1 VNDDDLIREIASRA
15 PGTAVHL
22 QVVRDGRTESMT
34 VKLAE
39 RPGRDT
45 GQPHNAAGP
54 AAPDRHKAE
63 PDDPLGFAVRDLDRQ
78 SMDRLDIPRGFH
90 GVLVTRV
97 DPFGPSYD
105 AGIERN
111 SVLLEINRQPVE
123 SAAQYRRVARAAHPG
138 DVLALYVYYPDLD
151 QRRLFTVRV
160 DGR

>member
-1 VNDDDLIREIASRA
+1 
-15 PGTAVHL
+15 
-22 QVVRDGRTESMT
+22 MT

-39 RPGRDT
+39 RPGRDA
-45 GQPHNAAGP
+45 GQTRGAGP
-54 AAPDRHKAE
+54 ASSQDRRKAGA
-63 PDDPLGFAVRDLDRQ
+63 DDPLGFAVRDLDRQ
-78 SMDRLDIPRGFH
+78 TIDRLDIPHGFH

-105 AGIERN
+105 AGVERN
-111 SVLLEINRQPVE
+111 AVLLEINRQPVE

-151 QRRLFTVRV
+151 QRRLLTVRV